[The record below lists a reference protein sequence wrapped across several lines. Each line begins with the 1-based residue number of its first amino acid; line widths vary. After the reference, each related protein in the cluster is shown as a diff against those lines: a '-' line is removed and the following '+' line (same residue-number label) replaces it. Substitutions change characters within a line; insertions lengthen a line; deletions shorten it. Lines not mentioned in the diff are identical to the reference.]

1 MSLSFILKFAV
12 LQELVLILQ
21 RKMDL
26 PEKIR
31 IHMLKQCRNSENVA
45 VYFHTD
51 IHYGWLKGKG
61 GRGRDTNGLGVYWRE
76 GGIERNIGQAHASC
90 RLSRFATNDRFA
102 D

>member
-1 MSLSFILKFAV
+1 MVQPALENEKTK
-12 LQELVLILQ
+12 Q
-21 RKMDL
+21 RT
-26 PEKIR
+26 IYSTV
-31 IHMLKQCRNSENVA
+31 CRNSENVA